1 MNNIRKQTFGGGGGA
16 TPVFSA
22 QPGTSIPSAPPTQ
35 IGRESQSSQ
44 TVVNVTVQGNIVGN
58 QQFVDDML
66 IPAIRDAVDNR
77 DFVII
82 GVNSRQ
88 AANFA
93 T

>member
-1 MNNIRKQTFGGGGGA
+1 
-16 TPVFSA
+16 
-22 QPGTSIPSAPPTQ
+22 
-35 IGRESQSSQ
+35 
-44 TVVNVTVQGNIVGN
+44 VVNVTVQGNIVGN